1 MQTRQWL
8 DQLRQ
13 DIYDPDRFSSH
24 GCVLLLDGHVDDLF
38 LSNLKQP
45 AIPLYQVLLDQY
57 SKSKKVDAFIWYQT
71 TARGGELH
79 YEFNRFPNAAM
90 PAPPPPPAPS
100 SRLLDDLLADI
111 EDDRAAWQEQ
121 HEGRTS
127 RVCIPQEAIRDITNL
142 LEVKGKHAVIVF
154 HDVLWSIDEDN
165 VLLQLQDWSRLCQD
179 NNHLVVF
186 GLRSTD
192 LRWVKHCFPKS
203 RRGVQYLSVDGPTA
217 EEIKAYLIYRQLKER
232 RHFFAWH
239 LLNEIATQLSLLAT
253 EPTKGLR
260 EIIRLSSSTLD
271 QNGALLDRSWLDSL
285 PKAGHT
291 AEEVRLSDIVLR
303 SEEHAFLQNT
313 LIPALRDPNWQ
324 EKEATRLGLPKEK
337 IKAPNRILLV
347 GPPGTGKTTIA
358 KVIATECKLPFFSS
372 KASDFQ
378 SKYRGEP
385 LEKVERQFTL
395 WRQNAPCVVFWDEVE
410 TVAANRSHA
419 QHDDNP
425 ITQILAE
432 LESTAGK
439 DENIIIVCA
448 TNMPEKL
455 DTAFK
460 SRFRTFEIGY
470 PDPAGY
476 KKLVEQ
482 YFATHLFVPGLSVDK
497 VVEMFRGRAPRDIRN
512 CAEDCITQLISSQQE
527 SQITPKM
534 IHNWL
539 RAQPIDEQVRQRW
552 QPQ

>member
-8 DQLRQ
+8 NHLRQ
-13 DIYDPDRFSSH
+13 EIYDPDRFSSQ
-24 GCVLLLDGHVDDLF
+24 GCVLLLDRHVDDLF
-38 LSNLKQP
+38 FNSVTQP
-45 AIPLYQVLLDQY
+45 AIPLYQVLLNQY
-57 SKSKKVDAFIWYQT
+57 GNSKKVDAFIWYQV

-79 YEFNRFPNAAM
+79 YEFNRFPNANM
-90 PAPPPPPAPS
+90 STPPLPAPS
-100 SRLLDDLLADI
+100 FGLLDDLVADI
-111 EDDRAAWQEQ
+111 EDDRVAWQEQ
-121 HEGRTS
+121 HEGQATRT
-127 RVCIPQEAIRDITNL
+127 CIPQEAIRDVTNL
-142 LEVKGKHAVIVF
+142 LEVKGQRAIIVF
-154 HDVLWSIDEDN
+154 HDVLWSIEEDS

-179 NNHLVVF
+179 NNHLVVI
-186 GLRSTD
+186 GLRSSD
-192 LRWVKHCFPKS
+192 LRWVKHCFPQS
-203 RRGVQYLSVDGPTA
+203 RRGVQYRSVEGPTP
-217 EEIKAYLIYRQLKER
+217 EEIKGYLIYRQLKER
-232 RHFFAWH
+232 RYFFAWQF
-239 LLNEIATQLSLLAT
+239 LDEIATQLSLLAV

-260 EIIRLSSSTLD
+260 EIIRLSDSTLD
-271 QNGALLDRSWLDSL
+271 QNGAHLDRAWLDSL
-285 PKAGHT
+285 SKAGHK
-291 AEEVRLSDIVLR
+291 AEAVLLSDVVLR

-313 LIPALRDPNWQ
+313 LIPALRDPDWQ
-324 EKEATRLGLPKEK
+324 EKESARLGLPKAK
-337 IKAPNRILLV
+337 IKVPNRILLV

-358 KVIATECKLPFFSS
+358 KIIATECKLPFFSS

-385 LEKVERQFTL
+385 LEKVEKQFAL

-410 TVAANRSHA
+410 TVAADRSHA

-455 DTAFK
+455 DAAFK
-460 SRFRTFEIGY
+460 SRFRAFEIGY

-482 YFATHLFVPGLSVDK
+482 YFAIHLFVPGLSVDK
-497 VVEMFRGRAPRDIRN
+497 VVEMFNGRAPRDIRN

-527 SQITPKM
+527 SQITSKM

-539 RAQPIDEQVRQRW
+539 KAQPINEQVRQRW
-552 QPQ
+552 QRK